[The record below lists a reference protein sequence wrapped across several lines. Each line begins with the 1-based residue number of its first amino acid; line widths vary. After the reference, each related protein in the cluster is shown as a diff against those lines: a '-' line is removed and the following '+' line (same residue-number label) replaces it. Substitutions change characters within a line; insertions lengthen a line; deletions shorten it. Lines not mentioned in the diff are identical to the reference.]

1 MYLYYKHFIKYAD
14 RLVGVLTFNT
24 ISRLSSTNKCIMW
37 IHLQIL
43 KGISPALSHN
53 TFAIPELLQP
63 PLCVLPFEVKL
74 LHLFAPPD

>member
-1 MYLYYKHFIKYAD
+1 M
-14 RLVGVLTFNT
+14 
-24 ISRLSSTNKCIMW
+24 MW

-53 TFAIPELLQP
+53 TSAIPELLQP
-63 PLCVLPFEVKL
+63 PLCVLPFAVKL